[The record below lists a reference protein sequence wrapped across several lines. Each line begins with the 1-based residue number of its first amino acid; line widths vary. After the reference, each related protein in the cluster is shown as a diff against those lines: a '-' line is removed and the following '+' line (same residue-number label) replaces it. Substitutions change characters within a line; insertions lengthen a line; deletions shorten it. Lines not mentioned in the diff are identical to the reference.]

1 MSPKAIVR
9 KGTRGFGES
18 APGEREFIALKDGE
32 KATMASL
39 VNMDE
44 LLSIDQHAIW
54 LDGGNSPM
62 FPCIGEGCPGCER
75 GNTPRFRAFLPV
87 VTHPDG
93 EPKIFAFGI
102 KVARSLE
109 ELDSE
114 FGGLKGHLFTVKRKG
129 TGLATNYTVIA
140 VGRKAET
147 DSVTMPNVEEK
158 LGPTTRAGIMLL
170 LQETGAIE
178 ATESSAKVATSA
190 PAPATAKK
198 EGEEGWDA
206 V

>member
-1 MSPKAIVR
+1 MSPKVIVR
-9 KGTRGFGES
+9 KGTRGFGDS
-18 APGEREFIALKDGE
+18 SPGEREFIALKDGE
-32 KATMASL
+32 KVTLASL
-39 VNMDE
+39 TNMEE

-93 EPKIFAFGI
+93 EAKIFAFGI
-102 KVARSLE
+102 KVARALE

-147 DSVTMPNVEEK
+147 DSVIAPNVEEK

-178 ATESSAKVATSA
+178 ATEGAKAAA
-190 PAPATAKK
+190 PVPAAAKK
-198 EGEEGWDA
+198 EGEEGWSA

>member
-9 KGTRGFGES
+9 RGTRGFGES
-18 APGEREFIALKDGE
+18 NPGEREFIGLKDGE
-32 KATMASL
+32 KVTLASL
-39 VNMDE
+39 VNMKN

-93 EPKIFAFGI
+93 EAKIFAFGI
-102 KVARSLE
+102 KVARALE

-140 VGRKAET
+140 VGKKLDV
-147 DSVTMPNVEEK
+147 DSVVAPNVEEK
-158 LGPTTRAGIMLL
+158 LGPTTRAGILLL

-178 ATESSAKVATSA
+178 ATEGSKLPKVAT
-190 PAPATAKK
+190 PPAKK